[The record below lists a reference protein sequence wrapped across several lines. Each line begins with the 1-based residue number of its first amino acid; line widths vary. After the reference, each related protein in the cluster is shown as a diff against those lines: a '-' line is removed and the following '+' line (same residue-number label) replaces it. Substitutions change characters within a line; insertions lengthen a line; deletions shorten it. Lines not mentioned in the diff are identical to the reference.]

1 MDKLKADSEAA
12 FTWIEELVPNTW
24 IKTFFS
30 EFPKCDMLLNNHSEV
45 FNSYILEARE
55 MPFLSMLETIFYKI
69 LQRTETKQREAQK
82 MTSRIC
88 PKIRKKLEKFFEW
101 SKECG
106 VTPAGNY
113 LYSVRTHEMEK
124 EYSVDFKTRTCDCRR
139 WQLTGIPCH
148 HAIACCRKDQINP
161 ENLVHSCYTVD
172 TFKKAYAFNLAPLR
186 GRAFWENVN
195 GVTIYPPLFT
205 KVMGRP
211 KKNRKKAP
219 EEKIKNGVKTFTKA
233 GVTIHCSVCG
243 KPNHNKK
250 GHQKYV
256 DSLAKQMHNSI
267 DGEDEEID
275 IPEILQV
282 HFNIFGNLAI
292 YFATFIL

>member
-1 MDKLKADSEAA
+1 
-12 FTWIEELVPNTW
+12 
-24 IKTFFS
+24 
-30 EFPKCDMLLNNHSEV
+30 
-45 FNSYILEARE
+45 

-82 MTSRIC
+82 MTGRIC

-219 EEKIKNGVKTFTKA
+219 EEKQKNGATYITKA
-233 GVTIHCSVCG
+233 GLTMHCSICG
-243 KPNHNKK
+243 KANHNKK
-250 GHQKYV
+250 GHYKYAQSNEAQEEEAAREQEEV
-256 DSLAKQMHNSI
+256 GADYDDPLIMHNIIHQSV
-267 DGEDEEID
+267 DPSRDPTHVVESMVYRMGQE
-275 IPEILQV
+275 V
-282 HFNIFGNLAI
+282 NYIFMYCFVLLSTK
-292 YFATFIL
+292 FQC